1 MSFEITLIKKCE
13 QRLQKGLEEMS
24 LTASS
29 EQCEQMINYLQ
40 LMHKWSA
47 HFNLTS
53 IRNPLEMVSRHLLDS
68 LSVMPYLVGEN
79 VIDVGTGAGLPG
91 IPLSI
96 MNMERNFYLLDSSHK
111 KQVFVSQVVK
121 SLPLKNVQ
129 CVHSE
134 VKNYK
139 PEKKFSTI
147 VTRAFAPLANMIES
161 TAHLLGSG
169 GRFLAMMGKVEQ
181 EALILPPGFEIERIV
196 SLQVPGENAQRH
208 LGIIFALEG

>member
-1 MSFEITLIKKCE
+1 
-13 QRLQKGLEEMS
+13 
-24 LTASS
+24 
-29 EQCEQMINYLQ
+29 
-40 LMHKWSA
+40 
-47 HFNLTS
+47 
-53 IRNPLEMVSRHLLDS
+53 
-68 LSVMPYLVGEN
+68 
-79 VIDVGTGAGLPG
+79 
-91 IPLSI
+91 
-96 MNMERNFYLLDSSHK
+96 
-111 KQVFVSQVVK
+111 
-121 SLPLKNVQ
+121 
-129 CVHSE
+129 

-161 TAHLLGSG
+161 TAHLLDGG